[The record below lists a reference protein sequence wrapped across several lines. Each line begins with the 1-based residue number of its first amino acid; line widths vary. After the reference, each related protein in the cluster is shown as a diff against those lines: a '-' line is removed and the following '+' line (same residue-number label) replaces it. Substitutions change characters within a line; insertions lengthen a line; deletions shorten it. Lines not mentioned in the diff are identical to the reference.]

1 VVPADAAEPAA
12 QPSGPYLEAIQRGFQ
27 FAREQG
33 RRGCGPVDF
42 LVGIS
47 AGQGPAAAALGLSVR
62 AVASDPGGIRAE
74 GAGFLHMQA
83 QGAALALA
91 ATRGQQPAP
100 EHLLIALL
108 DQGTPEVVKTLRRA
122 GLDPAVIRRAAL
134 AAIGAPADEPAIPMP
149 ALTPA
154 GTLDRPPLPVTDLN
168 ARAWTVLRWRQDHL
182 PLGRLRRTSDREA
195 LANLERATAWRLGQ
209 DLGLDD
215 DQRHSLVR
223 HHSDQVERLVARSR
237 PDLPPRAWPASR
249 RRRRPGP
256 LSFTVGWAAW
266 FRNRQVGLR
275 DRWFWLRTAR
285 HYRGGP
291 SAVPRPES

>member
-1 VVPADAAEPAA
+1 MVPADAAEPDVP
-12 QPSGPYLEAIQRGFQ
+12 PSGPYLEAIRRGFH

-33 RRGCGPVDF
+33 RSCGPDDF

-47 AGQGPAAAALGLSVR
+47 EGQGPAAAALGPSVR
-62 AVASDPGGIRAE
+62 VAASGLSGGRAE
-74 GAGFLHMQA
+74 GAGYLHMQA
-83 QGAALALA
+83 QGAAAALA
-91 ATRGQQPAP
+91 AARGQRPAP
-100 EHLLIALL
+100 EHLLVALL
-108 DQGTPEVVKTLRRA
+108 DQGTPEVVKTLSRA
-122 GLDPAVIRRAAL
+122 GLDPAVVRRAAL
-134 AAIGAPADEPAIPMP
+134 AAIGAPADEPPIPLP

-182 PLGRLRRTSDREA
+182 PLGRLRRASDRAA
-195 LANLERATAWRLGQ
+195 LASLERATAWRLGQ

-215 DQRHSLVR
+215 DQRHSLVH

-237 PDLPPRAWPASR
+237 PDLPPRAWPTLR
-249 RRRRPGP
+249 RRHRPGP

-285 HYRGGP
+285 HYRGAP
-291 SAVPRPES
+291 QP

>member
-1 VVPADAAEPAA
+1 MVPPDAAEPAA

-33 RRGCGPVDF
+33 RGCGPVDF

-47 AGQGPAAAALGLSVR
+47 EGQGPAASALGLSVR

-74 GAGFLHMQA
+74 GAGYLHMQA
-83 QGAALALA
+83 QGAAVAFA
-91 ATRGQQPAP
+91 ATRGQSPVP

-108 DQGTPEVVKTLRRA
+108 DQGTPEVVEMLSRA
-122 GLDPAVIRRAAL
+122 GLDPAVVRRAAL
-134 AAIGAPADEPAIPMP
+134 AGIGAPADEPATPMP

-182 PLGRLRRTSDREA
+182 PLGLLRRDSDREA

-215 DQRHSLVR
+215 DQRHSLVH
-223 HHSDQVERLVARSR
+223 HHSDQVERLLGQSR
-237 PDLPPRAWPASR
+237 PDLPSRARPAPRR
-249 RRRRPGP
+249 HRRPGP
-256 LSFTVGWAAW
+256 LRFTAGWAVW
-266 FRNRQVGLR
+266 FRNRQVSLR
-275 DRWFWLRTAR
+275 DRWFWLRTSR
-285 HYRGGP
+285 HYRG
-291 SAVPRPES
+291 VPQP